1 MNADEKASP
10 AENRRNAQ
18 RDALLDAASEMLMHG
33 GPDAISLRK
42 LATKVGA
49 STMAVY
55 TAFGG
60 KEGLITA
67 LFEEAFDRL
76 AAAQQ
81 AVPRDPEPILWLAN
95 LSRAYRDFALKNPSY
110 YALMISATLPVPA
123 ALRHNEPAPDEPAAR
138 SIARHPSYQNLLDAI
153 EACIAEGSM
162 AADADPAVIA
172 DALWATVH
180 GLCSL
185 ELAGFHLSA
194 EAAEKRFSVTAGAIL
209 RGLLT
214 PKGLAKY
221 ESFSRRR

>member
-1 MNADEKASP
+1 MSTEEKTSP
-10 AENRRNAQ
+10 AEERRNAQ
-18 RDALLDAASEMLMHG
+18 REALLDAASEMLMHG
-33 GPDAISLRK
+33 GPDAISMRK
-42 LATKVGA
+42 LAARVGA

-76 AAAQQ
+76 AAAQN
-81 AVPRDPEPILWLAN
+81 AVPRHPEPILWLAN

-110 YALMISATLPVPA
+110 YSLMISATLPLPA
-123 ALRHNEPAPDEPAAR
+123 ALRHDEPASCEPTAR
-138 SIARHPSYQNLLDAI
+138 SIARHPSYQNLLDAT

-162 AADADPAVIA
+162 PADAGPAIVA

-194 EAAEKRFSVTAGAIL
+194 EDAEKRFAVAAGAVM

-214 PKGLAKY
+214 PKGLKKY
-221 ESFSRRR
+221 ESFSRSR

>member
-1 MNADEKASP
+1 MSAEAKTSP
-10 AENRRNAQ
+10 AETRRNAQ
-18 RDALLDAASEMLMHG
+18 REGLLDAASEMLMHG

-76 AAAQQ
+76 AAAQNA
-81 AVPRDPEPILWLAN
+81 AVRDPEPILWLAN

-110 YALMISATLPVPA
+110 YALMISATLPVPD
-123 ALRHNEPAPDEPAAR
+123 ALRHNEPATCEPAAR

-162 AADADPAVIA
+162 PGDADPAIIA

-194 EAAEKRFSVTAGAIL
+194 EDAEKRFGVAAGAVM

-214 PKGLAKY
+214 PKGLKKY